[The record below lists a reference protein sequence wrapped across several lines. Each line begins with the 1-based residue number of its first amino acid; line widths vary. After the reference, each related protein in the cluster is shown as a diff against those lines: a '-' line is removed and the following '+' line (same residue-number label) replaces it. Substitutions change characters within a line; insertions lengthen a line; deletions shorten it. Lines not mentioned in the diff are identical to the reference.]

1 MELAGANGIHEGIRA
16 TKLLS
21 QISQMHDDDI
31 GVVE

>member
-1 MELAGANGIHEGIRA
+1 MEFMKELIRA

-21 QISQMHDDDI
+21 QISQMHDDDDI

>member
-1 MELAGANGIHEGIRA
+1 MEFMKELIRA

-31 GVVE
+31 GAVE